1 MEKNG
6 RGRVRTALVVDDDP
20 RWRALVEVT
29 LREAGFEVLSVG
41 DGYRATAVIARAR
54 QELELLVVDTEMPGM
69 HGWAV
74 IRFAKAKHRKVRVL
88 RLGRAD
94 DEAPG
99 EEYAPLRGLP
109 TLSKPFAATELLERI
124 RSRRTLL
131 SP

>member
-1 MEKNG
+1 MERNG
-6 RGRVRTALVVDDDP
+6 GGRARTALVVDDDP
-20 RWRALVEVT
+20 RCRALVEAT
-29 LREAGFEVLSVG
+29 LREEGFEVLSVG
-41 DGYRATAVIARAR
+41 DGYRATAVIARA

-74 IRFAKAKHRKVRVL
+74 IRYAKAKHRKVRVL
-88 RLGRAD
+88 RLGRVD

-99 EEYAPLRGLP
+99 AEYAPLCGLP

-124 RSRRTLL
+124 KSRRTLL

>member
-1 MEKNG
+1 MERNG

-20 RWRALVEVT
+20 RCRALVEAT
-29 LREAGFEVLSVG
+29 LREYGFEVLSVG
-41 DGYRATAVIARAR
+41 DGYRATAVIARA

-74 IRFAKAKHRKVRVL
+74 IRYAKAKHRKVRVL
-88 RLGRAD
+88 RLGRVD

-99 EEYAPLRGLP
+99 AEYAPLCGLP
-109 TLSKPFAATELLERI
+109 TLSKPFAATDLLQRV